1 MTSVES
7 LQSKYSGA
15 MVGSFGD
22 DADIELVAEEFEV
35 IEIIRDRQ

>member
-7 LQSKYSGA
+7 LQSKYSDA
-15 MVGSFGD
+15 MIWSFGD
-22 DADIELVAEEFEV
+22 DAGIELVAEEFEV